1 MDKRKDGWKIMKKIL
16 LLVPIVAILA
26 ACGTTDVYQKR
37 AEAERDY
44 RERAIDQALKKRP
57 EWMSR
62 LPISNSAVFAAA
74 EGTAGS
80 YNMAVHLA
88 RTNALTEICYSAGG
102 TVDSQTKQFETSAS
116 RSSSIEK
123 ATRTRCNAVD
133 VTGIETYGA
142 KDVGDNPVVIRSG
155 DQYTAYVLLALP
167 TGDAN
172 VLRKSKEQAKLA
184 EQVARRAPEA
194 FKELDKN

>member
-1 MDKRKDGWKIMKKIL
+1 MKKIL
-16 LLVPIVAILA
+16 LLVPIIAVLA
-26 ACGTTDVYQKR
+26 ACGTTRDAYERR
-37 AEAERDY
+37 ADNEREY
-44 RERAIDQALKKRP
+44 REKAIDQALKKRP

-62 LPISNSAVFAAA
+62 VPVSDSAVFAAA

-88 RTNALTEICYSAGG
+88 RTNALTDICYSAGG
-102 TVDSQTKQFETSAS
+102 TVDSQTKQFETSGS
-116 RSSSIEK
+116 RSSLIEK

-133 VTGIETYGA
+133 VTGVETYGA
-142 KDVGDNPVVIRSG
+142 KNVGDNPVVVRSG

-172 VLRKSKEQAKLA
+172 IL
-184 EQVARRAPEA
+184 RRAKEEAKQREIAAGRSEQA
-194 FKELDKN
+194 FKELN

>member
-1 MDKRKDGWKIMKKIL
+1 MKKIL